1 MLEKHDE
8 KSHRNV
14 WQKLRETQL
23 EIDAVSAE
31 FEDRNLNYLFR
42 K

>member
-8 KSHRNV
+8 KCPRNV
-14 WQKLRETQL
+14 WQKLRENQL
-23 EIDAVSAE
+23 EIDAITAE
-31 FEDRNLNYLFR
+31 FKDRNLNYLFR